1 MFSQDTH
8 HRMTIIAIANQKG
21 GVGKTT
27 TTVNLGAALQELGRR
42 PLLIDLDPQG
52 SLTAALGI
60 DPEGCERTIYDALH
74 AAANGAPIRLDE
86 LITVTGPGLAL
97 VPANLQLSLADVE
110 LSGGF
115 RVYALRDALAHRRPG
130 YDLILLD
137 CPPNLGT
144 LTLGALAAADAVLIP
159 QQSDFLAARGLRLL
173 LNQITEVQ
181 RLGNPALRLLGVV
194 ITMTDRTRHSRD
206 VADSIRGLD
215 ARGVHVFTAAIPR
228 RAAIRDAAALRLPVL
243 AADPDG
249 DAATAYRALAREVL
263 ER

>member
-1 MFSQDTH
+1 
-8 HRMTIIAIANQKG
+8 MTIIAIANQKG

-86 LITVTGPGLAL
+86 LIASTGLAL
-97 VPANLQLSLADVE
+97 IPANLQLSLADVE

-130 YDLILLD
+130 HDPVLLD

-159 QQSDFLAARGLRLL
+159 QQADFLAARGLRLL

-181 RLGNPALRLLGVV
+181 RLGNPGLRLLGVV

-228 RAAIRDAAALRLPVL
+228 RAAVRDAAALRLPVL
-243 AADPDG
+243 AADPDS
-249 DAATAYRALAREVL
+249 DAAAAYRDLAREVL